1 MALDRQLQ
9 IRDDA
14 VAREAHFLKQ
24 SADIERKAALRSW
37 RAAAAK
43 VLGDA
48 FTWPADPARRAK
60 LIGQCTGELEVMA
73 QHLFDRGW
81 LLKEDRLIAMVE
93 TCIAPI
99 AAAQV
104 AGKIADFWPYFR
116 SAVRRHVPVN
126 ADEIQHEARRVGGA
140 VSAADVFAGLSGL
153 LQRPAITAT
162 EAIGER
168 RAEARQEACKPAA
181 RGRGRPR
188 KIIGE
193 ETLSLFEGGAV

>member
-9 IRDDA
+9 IRDQA
-14 VAREAHFLKQ
+14 TAREAHFLKQ
-24 SADIERKAALRSW
+24 SADIDRKAALRSW
-37 RAAAAK
+37 RAAAGEVLAK
-43 VLGDA
+43 A

-99 AAAQV
+99 AAAQA
-104 AGKIADFWPYFR
+104 AGKITDFWPYFR

-140 VSAADVFAGLSGL
+140 VSAADVFAGLAGL
-153 LQRPAITAT
+153 IQRPTITAT

-168 RAEARQEACKPAA
+168 RAEVRQEACKPVA
-181 RGRGRPR
+181 RGRPP
-188 KIIGE
+188 KFKAAADA
-193 ETLSLFEGGAV
+193 TLDLFG